1 VESTPAV
8 STVPPA
14 GIRALGSAAD
24 VEAGY
29 TLDPRMTAMFVEC
42 SIDPNPRDSNPVN
55 DRCGPV
61 KLK

>member
-1 VESTPAV
+1 M
-8 STVPPA
+8 VPPS
-14 GIRALGSAAD
+14 GIRELGSAVD

-42 SIDPNPRDSNPVN
+42 SIDPNPRDLNPVN